1 MRPLVAFCIVAF
13 SLMACDDSRVYEQVT
28 DFEKRQ
34 WVVSEKPQFDFVIQ
48 DTVTRY
54 NLYGYIRNAVSYP
67 YSRLFFTY
75 YLNDSTGHELER
87 NLVSEFL
94 FDAKTGK
101 PFGKSGIGDLYD
113 HRFVLLKDYRFKSS
127 GKYRLELE
135 QFMRLDTLPGILAV
149 GVRVEKAAITSK

>member
-1 MRPLVAFCIVAF
+1 MKRLITACVMAWLLV
-13 SLMACDDSRVYEQVT
+13 ACDDSRVYEQVVDLQQRHWIVT
-28 DFEKRQ
+28 
-34 WVVSEKPQFDFVIQ
+34 EKPTFDFAIQ
-48 DTVTRY
+48 DTSERY

-67 YSRLFFTY
+67 YSRVFFTY
-75 YLNDSTGHELER
+75 YLKDSTGREIEKKLMT
-87 NLVSEFL
+87 EFL

-113 HRFVLLKDYRFKSS
+113 HQFILLQDYQFNTA

-149 GVRVEKAAITSK
+149 GVRVEKSRHTN